1 MSTLTGKTALVT
13 GSTHGIGRA
22 IADSLAAAG
31 AHVVLSGR
39 NRERGE
45 QAVAEIRAAG
55 GKADFIAVDLHD
67 ATSAQALASQAL
79 ELAGGVDILVN
90 NAGVYSF
97 APTAEVPE
105 AEFDRIYDI
114 NVKVPFFLVGAL
126 APSMVGRG
134 GGAIVNVTTAIAE
147 RGAAGAAAYGS
158 AKAAAALLTKSWA
171 AEFGPSG
178 IRVNAVSPGPIY
190 SPGTAALG
198 EGTIESFAV
207 GIPADRVGTPR
218 EVAEAVTFLASDAAS
233 YIHGTILAVDGG
245 KAAVA

>member
-13 GSTHGIGRA
+13 GSTSGLGRA
-22 IADSLAAAG
+22 IADTLAAAG
-31 AHVVLSGR
+31 ARVVLSGR
-39 NRERGE
+39 NQERGE

-55 GKADFIAVDLHD
+55 GKADFVAADLHD
-67 ATSAQALASQAL
+67 AGSAQALASQAL
-79 ELAGGVDILVN
+79 ELAGSIDILVN

-97 APTAEVPE
+97 APTADTLE

-114 NVKVPFFLVGAL
+114 NVKVPFFLVGAV
-126 APSMVGRG
+126 APSMVARG
-134 GGAIVNVTTAIAE
+134 GGAIVNITTAIAE
-147 RGAAGAAAYGS
+147 RGTAGAAAYGS

-171 AEFGPSG
+171 AEYGPSG

-198 EGTIESFAV
+198 EGAIESFAV
-207 GIPADRVGTPR
+207 GIPAERVGTPQ
-218 EVAEAVTFLASDAAS
+218 EVADAVTFLASDAAS

-245 KAAVA
+245 KAAV